1 MEPVRV
7 GILGCGNV
15 LSMYLDNAS
24 LFPEFD
30 VVAVADLNQDLAK
43 SQAER
48 FGVPTVLQPD
58 ELVAHDDVELI
69 VNLTPPAVHAG
80 MSHAAIAAGKH
91 VFTEKP
97 FAPTLP
103 EAGAIMRAAKD
114 AGVSVSVAPV
124 TFLGGGLQTTLKL
137 IDDGWIGTP
146 VAATASFTCRGYE
159 HWHPN
164 IDPFYSHG
172 GGPMLDIG
180 PYLITTLISIFGPA
194 RRVSASAQRFS
205 ETRPRPNGLGDISV
219 DVMTHVSGTIDF
231 HSGAVATVV
240 TSWEMW
246 AANLPHVE
254 IYGTTGTIGAP
265 NPDHFTGLPNLRRGE
280 ARDLSIDMYPP
291 GGGDW
296 RPMPMTHRGDIGR
309 SLGIAE
315 MAHALRTGTKS
326 RSDMEFGYHAL
337 EVMLAFEQSSS
348 LGQHVDIVST
358 CDRPASL
365 PPVSVEEPVRFD

>member
-1 MEPVRV
+1 MPSPSPRPFL
-7 GILGCGNV
+7 IP
-15 LSMYLDNAS
+15 SLDG
-24 LFPEFD
+24 LR
-30 VVAVADLNQDLAK
+30 AVAILIVFLSHAGL
-43 SQAER
+43 SHIVPGL
-48 FGVPTVLQPD
+48 FGVTV
-58 ELVAHDDVELI
+58 
-69 VNLTPPAVHAG
+69 
-80 MSHAAIAAGKH
+80 
-91 VFTEKP
+91 F
-97 FAPTLP
+97 F
-103 EAGAIMRAAKD
+103 
-114 AGVSVSVAPV
+114 
-124 TFLGGGLQTTLKL
+124 FLSG
-137 IDDGWIGTP
+137 
-146 VAATASFTCRGYE
+146 
-159 HWHPN
+159 
-164 IDPFYSHG
+164 
-172 GGPMLDIG
+172 
-180 PYLITTLISIFGPA
+180 YLITTLISIFGPA

-205 ETRPRPNGLGDISV
+205 ETRARPNGLGDISV

-246 AANLPHVE
+246 AANLPQVE

-358 CDRPASL
+358 CDRPAPL